1 MFRYDEFILE
11 SQLDLISES
20 ILYFSPKLRKLFKKL
35 SDKDGAT
42 GEIATALV
50 DLEFDNLKDDI
61 TFIDFDKD
69 TSYVS
74 FTTAKNARK
83 NLQVKY
89 PEDDFTNFYKMFDDD
104 PKIKNSRLHM
114 PYRLCLDRSFY
125 RQRKI
130 EWAVESGKE
139 FFS

>member
-35 SDKDGAT
+35 SSKDGST

-83 NLQVKY
+83 NLAEKF
-89 PEDDFTNFYKMFDDD
+89 PEN
-104 PKIKNSRLHM
+104 
-114 PYRLCLDRSFY
+114 
-125 RQRKI
+125 
-130 EWAVESGKE
+130 
-139 FFS
+139 